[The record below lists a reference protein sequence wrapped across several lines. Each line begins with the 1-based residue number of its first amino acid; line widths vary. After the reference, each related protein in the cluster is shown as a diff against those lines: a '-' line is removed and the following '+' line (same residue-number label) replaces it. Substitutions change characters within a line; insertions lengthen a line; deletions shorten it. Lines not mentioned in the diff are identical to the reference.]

1 MKGHEFDVLSCP
13 LDGWTLVEASAGTG
27 KTWNIGGLYLR
38 FLLEKRLEVKDILVV
53 TFTRA
58 ATDELRDRIRNGL
71 PPHWHI
77 WKDAGFQ
84 PATNSLVPCWSGSL
98 PKAVPVKTWPAFC
111 GWLFC
116 SFDQAAIF
124 TIHSFCQRHW
134 PSRLFP
140 RDRHSP

>member
-58 ATDELRDRIRNGL
+58 ATDELRDRIRNRIAAALAYLEGRGISTGDEFASAL
-71 PPHWHI
+71 LERLFAEGRTRE
-77 WKDAGFQ
+77 DMAGILRL
-84 PATNSLVPCWSGSL
+84 A
-98 PKAVPVKTWPAFC
+98 
-111 GWLFC
+111 FC

-124 TIHSFCQRHW
+124 TIHSFCQRAL
-134 PSRLFP
+134 RCV
-140 RDRHSP
+140 